1 MQLGSFFGRTYNNL
15 NALGECKNNGECV
28 INKKNRTSCKS
39 CRLKKCLMVGMSKSG
54 SRYGRRSNWF
64 KIHCLIQD
72 QQEMSNRMVE
82 ASKNGGLGL
91 GLGDDHK
98 NSGVLGGADTKDFM
112 AKYKENEMRNSNSV
126 SGVSITSSD
135 HPLNNS
141 NSSNNNN
148 NLGSHH
154 NHHHHHPLS
163 SGSPRLNSPNSS
175 SEGGSSMGRVS
186 VSSPYSSLFEAAKVP
201 AFPSPYLS
209 ASASLGPSMAA
220 AAAVAANHHQQK
232 LSQDFQKEFNNLA
245 SRFNPAAAAAAAAAA
260 AGLTSLSTP
269 TISPLSPLNAAV
281 SRLFLQNS
289 NVNSLLGKRF
299 SDLQSA
305 EQLLQASRF
314 LPLQAAALNSVL
326 KHQQQQQQQQHR
338 AAVPAAVVD
347 LSPKR
352 WKWRWPLRQ
361 RRLLLLRLPPEFYG
375 SEVPEQERPIDL
387 SVKRLD
393 EYKLELQL
401 LAESGSKCL
410 GKAVPGDHDSGFSP
424 SSNEDTHNTS
434 PLDLTAPAKRGRPG
448 SGGSSRVL
456 SGSFHHSLVSGGR
469 SHNNHSNHR
478 SHHRGGHLSGS
489 ANSRNHH
496 HRGLLHDEDEDE
508 EEEEVAEEED
518 EHVDVEEDEGDEMED
533 NSDVEV
539 HDQLMDTSS
548 SAAADRVTKTEI
560 ECAP

>member
-1 MQLGSFFGRTYNNL
+1 
-15 NALGECKNNGECV
+15 
-28 INKKNRTSCKS
+28 
-39 CRLKKCLMVGMSKSG
+39 

-209 ASASLGPSMAA
+209 ASASLGPSMAG
-220 AAAVAANHHQQK
+220 
-232 LSQDFQKEFNNLA
+232 SC
-245 SRFNPAAAAAAAAAA
+245 STAAAAAAAAA

-289 NVNSLLGKRF
+289 NVNSLLGSVSPICSLPSSF
-299 SDLQSA
+299 SRLSFSAAASGGA
-305 EQLLQASRF
+305 EQRPQAPATAATAAASHPRASR
-314 LPLQAAALNSVL
+314 AAGAS
-326 KHQQQQQQQQHR
+326 
-338 AAVPAAVVD
+338 
-347 LSPKR
+347 
-352 WKWRWPLRQ
+352 
-361 RRLLLLRLPPEFYG
+361 
-375 SEVPEQERPIDL
+375 
-387 SVKRLD
+387 
-393 EYKLELQL
+393 
-401 LAESGSKCL
+401 
-410 GKAVPGDHDSGFSP
+410 
-424 SSNEDTHNTS
+424 
-434 PLDLTAPAKRGRPG
+434 G
-448 SGGSSRVL
+448 SGGSL
-456 SGSFHHSLVSGGR
+456 S
-469 SHNNHSNHR
+469 
-478 SHHRGGHLSGS
+478 
-489 ANSRNHH
+489 
-496 HRGLLHDEDEDE
+496 E
-508 EEEEVAEEED
+508 
-518 EHVDVEEDEGDEMED
+518 EMEM
-533 NSDVEV
+533 E
-539 HDQLMDTSS
+539 M
-548 SAAADRVTKTEI
+548 AAA
-560 ECAP
+560 AAA